1 VESFTPRLQPRADV
15 LFHPSV
21 GEDALANLSIEK
33 TEEGNI
39 QGHVRIRSK
48 TQGIALS
55 LGERA
60 PDRDQGTTSI

>member
-1 VESFTPRLQPRADV
+1 MLMHYAI
-15 LFHPSV
+15 

-33 TEEGNI
+33 IEGTGNI

-55 LGERA
+55 LGDKITLGECA
-60 PDRDQGTTSI
+60 FHIASSSIVFLTLNI